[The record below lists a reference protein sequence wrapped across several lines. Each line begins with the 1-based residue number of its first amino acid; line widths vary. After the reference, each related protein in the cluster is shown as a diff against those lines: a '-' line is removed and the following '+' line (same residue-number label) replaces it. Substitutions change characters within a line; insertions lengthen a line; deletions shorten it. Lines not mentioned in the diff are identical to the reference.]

1 MSDEQAPASSWEKLD
16 SRLQR
21 GAVEL
26 DEVVSIARLLSTHLD
41 EQHRRHRIDGDLSP
55 GRIEVADG
63 QEPRLLPKG
72 TFEMPKAYIA
82 PEAWADHPTPAA
94 DQFSMASILYE
105 ALCGGRAFP
114 GDTVEKI
121 RVSITTGQRVPL
133 AARVPGL
140 ADAVDG
146 VFEKALAFD
155 PEERYASCS
164 AFADALVAAI
174 EKSRKAE
181 GVLVQK
187 PSSAPR
193 PSSRRQM
200 LGRYE
205 LDDGGSPPLPWG
217 KLLLAA
223 VMLMVVAGLI
233 ALFSGK

>member
-1 MSDEQAPASSWEKLD
+1 MSDEPVPASAWEKLD
-16 SRLQR
+16 VRLQR

-26 DEVVSIARLLSTHLD
+26 DEVVAIARLLSAHLD
-41 EQHRRHRIDGDLSP
+41 DEHRHDRVDGELSP
-55 GRIEVADG
+55 ARIEVAEG
-63 QEPRLLPKG
+63 QTPRLLPKG
-72 TFEMPKAYIA
+72 SGEETPKAYIA

-94 DQFSMASILYE
+94 DQFSMAAILYE

-121 RVSITTGQRVPL
+121 HVSITTGQRVPL

-155 PEERYASCS
+155 PEERFASCS

-174 EKSRKAE
+174 EKSRNAE

-193 PSSRRQM
+193 PQSRR
-200 LGRYE
+200 LGRYDFD
-205 LDDGGSPPLPWG
+205 DDGPPPMPWG

-223 VMLMVVAGLI
+223 LCLMVVAGLV